1 MDNSISYL
9 EFSKQTLFIAKKTFA
24 GHHVTEPNLN
34 HIRVIL
40 HLSLNL
46 DDISYI
52 ITSPN
57 LEGLCPYFTLL
68 HCKYHHQHHHGNFDH
83 HHCGEGDEAEVGS

>member
-46 DDISYI
+46 DDIGYI

-57 LEGLCPYFTLL
+57 LNRLVSLFHLAPLYISSS
-68 HCKYHHQHHHGNFDH
+68 
-83 HHCGEGDEAEVGS
+83 ASSW